1 MISEFVISEDVISS
15 TAITAVVVEFS
26 QIPQL
31 IVGAFGML
39 FIMGVSFDLSG
50 NSSLQFT
57 FLKPDKTT
65 LVAVGVIGTTSLTT
79 TQGIFAPNT
88 WASYTFQDGDL
99 DQVGTT
105 AKGNPWKVVL
115 DYFVS
120 ATEKFSSSGDD
131 FDVSER
137 GDAC

>member
-1 MISEFVISEDVISS
+1 MISEFVISEDVIST
-15 TAITAVVVEFS
+15 TAVTVVVVEFS

-31 IVGAFGML
+31 IVGAFGMD
-39 FIMGVSFDLSG
+39 FIMGVSFDLSP
-50 NSSLQFT
+50 NTSLQFT

-65 LVAVGVIGTTSLTT
+65 LVVIAVQGTTDLTT
-79 TQGIFAPNT
+79 TEGTFAADT

-99 DQVGTT
+99 DQVGTA
-105 AKGNPWKVVL
+105 AKGNPWSAVL
-115 DYFVS
+115 DYFVGS
-120 ATEKFSSSGDD
+120 TEKFSSSGES